1 MGSRI
6 GGKMTSTVRVTPGIW
21 VSRYKVVWRVVEVSR
36 ELRKIHARRRPLP
49 NLIWK
54 LGCLW
59 FIRKDPLKFRKEK
72 LTALEARGQML
83 VFDVKQVRR
92 KTLDGNYPHQFF
104 SN

>member
-1 MGSRI
+1 ML
-6 GGKMTSTVRVTPGIW
+6 
-21 VSRYKVVWRVVEVSR
+21 E
-36 ELRKIHARRRPLP
+36 EDPLP

-54 LGCLW
+54 LGCLSAKTISYRGV
-59 FIRKDPLKFRKEK
+59 IRKDPLKFREDK